1 MKDIKIALISTSTKK
16 QNQDYLVNFINKY
29 NKLKIKYDI
38 ITDFDSLE
46 IEKYNIFL
54 FFNFSLFDYNSLID
68 LLKNKSIIQLL
79 NEKRKYF
86 ILRIENNIKINGSN
100 ITGNNI
106 SELLKCMRLQN
117 ELLSDIKS
125 ITSTQNLFIENS
137 LEKILEISLNLYT
150 SEKIFQ
156 KTKEL

>member
-1 MKDIKIALISTSTKK
+1 MEDIKIALISTSSKK
-16 QNQDYLVNFINKY
+16 QNQYYLVNFINKY

-38 ITDFDSLE
+38 ITDFDLLE

-86 ILRIENNIKINGSN
+86 ILRIENDIKINGSN

-125 ITSTQNLFIENS
+125 ITTTQNLFIENS

>member
-1 MKDIKIALISTSTKK
+1 MKDIKIALISTSSKK
-16 QNQDYLVNFINKY
+16 QNQYYLVNFINKY

-38 ITDFDSLE
+38 ITDFDLLE

-86 ILRIENNIKINGSN
+86 ILRIENDIKINGSN

-117 ELLSDIKS
+117 ELLSDMKS
-125 ITSTQNLFIENS
+125 ITSTQNLFIENT

>member
-54 FFNFSLFDYNSLID
+54 FLIFHY
-68 LLKNKSIIQLL
+68 LIT
-79 NEKRKYF
+79 
-86 ILRIENNIKINGSN
+86 IL
-100 ITGNNI
+100 
-106 SELLKCMRLQN
+106 
-117 ELLSDIKS
+117 
-125 ITSTQNLFIENS
+125 
-137 LEKILEISLNLYT
+137 
-150 SEKIFQ
+150 
-156 KTKEL
+156 

>member
-1 MKDIKIALISTSTKK
+1 MEDIKIALISTSSKK
-16 QNQDYLVNFINKY
+16 QNQYYLVNFINKY

-38 ITDFDSLE
+38 ITDFDLLE

-86 ILRIENNIKINGSN
+86 ILRIENNININGSN

>member
-1 MKDIKIALISTSTKK
+1 MKDIKIALISTSSKK
-16 QNQDYLVNFINKY
+16 QNQYYLVNFINKY
-29 NKLKIKYDI
+29 NKLRIKYDI
-38 ITDFDSLE
+38 ITDFDLLE

-86 ILRIENNIKINGSN
+86 ILRIENDIKINGSN

>member
-1 MKDIKIALISTSTKK
+1 MKDIKIALISTSSKK
-16 QNQDYLVNFINKY
+16 QNQYYLVNFINKY

-38 ITDFDSLE
+38 ITDFDLLE

-86 ILRIENNIKINGSN
+86 ILRIENDIKINGSN

>member
-1 MKDIKIALISTSTKK
+1 MKDIKIALISTSSKK
-16 QNQDYLVNFINKY
+16 QNQYYLVNFINKY

-38 ITDFDSLE
+38 ITDFDLLE

-86 ILRIENNIKINGSN
+86 ILRIENDIKINGSN

-125 ITSTQNLFIENS
+125 ITTTQNLFIENS

>member
-1 MKDIKIALISTSTKK
+1 MKDIKIALITTSTKK

>member
-1 MKDIKIALISTSTKK
+1 
-16 QNQDYLVNFINKY
+16 
-29 NKLKIKYDI
+29 
-38 ITDFDSLE
+38 
-46 IEKYNIFL
+46 
-54 FFNFSLFDYNSLID
+54 
-68 LLKNKSIIQLL
+68 
-79 NEKRKYF
+79 
-86 ILRIENNIKINGSN
+86 
-100 ITGNNI
+100 
-106 SELLKCMRLQN
+106 MRLQN

>member
-1 MKDIKIALISTSTKK
+1 MKDIKIALISTSSKK
-16 QNQDYLVNFINKY
+16 QNQYYLVNFINKY

-38 ITDFDSLE
+38 ITDFDLLE

-86 ILRIENNIKINGSN
+86 ILRIENNINNGSN

>member
-1 MKDIKIALISTSTKK
+1 MEDIKIALISTSSKK
-16 QNQDYLVNFINKY
+16 QNQYYLVNFINKY

-38 ITDFDSLE
+38 ITDFDLLE

-79 NEKRKYF
+79 NKKIKYF
-86 ILRIENNIKINGSN
+86 ILRIENNIKIND
-100 ITGNNI
+100 NNI
-106 SELLKCMRLQN
+106 KGNKISALLKCMRLQN

>member
-1 MKDIKIALISTSTKK
+1 MEDIKIALISTSSKK
-16 QNQDYLVNFINKY
+16 QNQYYLVNFINKY

-38 ITDFDSLE
+38 ITDFDLLE

-86 ILRIENNIKINGSN
+86 ILRIENDIKINGSN

>member
-54 FFNFSLFDYNSLID
+54 FFNFSLFDYNSLIE

-106 SELLKCMRLQN
+106 SELLCIMRLQN

>member
-1 MKDIKIALISTSTKK
+1 MKDIKIALISTSSKK
-16 QNQDYLVNFINKY
+16 QNQYYLVNFINKY

-38 ITDFDSLE
+38 ITDFDLLE

-86 ILRIENNIKINGSN
+86 ILRIENNININGSN

>member
-1 MKDIKIALISTSTKK
+1 MEDIKIALISTSSKK
-16 QNQDYLVNFINKY
+16 QNQYYLVNFINKY

-38 ITDFDSLE
+38 ITDFDLLE

-86 ILRIENNIKINGSN
+86 ILRIENDIKINGSN

-117 ELLSDIKS
+117 ELLSDIKN

>member
-1 MKDIKIALISTSTKK
+1 MEDIKIALITTSTKK